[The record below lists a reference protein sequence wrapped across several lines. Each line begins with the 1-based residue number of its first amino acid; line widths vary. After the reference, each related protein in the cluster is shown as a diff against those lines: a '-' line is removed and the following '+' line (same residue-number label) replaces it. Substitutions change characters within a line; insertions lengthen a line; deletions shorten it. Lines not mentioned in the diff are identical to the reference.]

1 MRSGLRTSAQ
11 TAITRA
17 VHDHPGVTRAEV
29 AAQIGIPSGFA
40 AETVARL
47 VASRLVCERPAL
59 ATGRRGRPTTS
70 LHAHPDGPLV
80 AVAAIAHDT
89 WQVAAVELGGTK
101 VAAAQRRHHRN
112 QARVLDAVT
121 AELSRVSRRFGTR
134 VRAAAVAVPGTVAGS
149 ELVHAPGLAWHSIDL
164 SALWPRYQPGGEF
177 VAGND
182 ASLAG
187 VAESRH
193 GAGAG
198 AGALVYLHLEAGLG
212 GTLIEA
218 GGAVRGATG
227 TAGEFGHMPFGEPA
241 QRCRCGARGCWNS
254 SVDGRA
260 LARLLHQRVPA
271 DDVSYSRR
279 VLACARAGQP
289 GALAA
294 IRTVASSIGRGIA
307 GLVNGLDPHLVV
319 LGGLGPALLH
329 IAADQVTAAYH
340 DGLMAFR
347 ATPPPPVRPA
357 RLGTDG
363 PLLGAADEAFA
374 RLLTDEGLQAWVS

>member
-1 MRSGLRTSAQ
+1 MRTGLRTSAQ
-11 TAITRA
+11 TAIARA

-47 VASRLVCERPAL
+47 VAGRLVCERPAP

-80 AVAAIAHDT
+80 AVAAITQDS

-101 VAAAQRRHHRN
+101 LTAAQRPHHRD
-112 QARVLDAVT
+112 QARVLDEVA
-121 AELSRVSRRFGTR
+121 AEFRQLDERFGTR

-149 ELVHAPGLAWHSIDL
+149 ELVHAPGLGWHSVGL
-164 SALWPRYQPGGEF
+164 SSLWPGHEAGGTF

-193 GAGAG
+193 GAAAG
-198 AGALVYLHLEAGLG
+198 AGTTVYLHLEAGLG
-212 GTLIEA
+212 GALVEA
-218 GGAVRGATG
+218 GRAVRGAAG
-227 TAGEFGHMPFGEPA
+227 AAGEFGHMPFGEPA
-241 QRCRCGARGCWNS
+241 RRCRCGASGCWNTS
-254 SVDGRA
+254 IDGRA
-260 LARLLHQRVPA
+260 VARLLHERAPA
-271 DDVSYSRR
+271 DDMGYFRR
-279 VLACARAGQP
+279 VLTSARAGEP
-289 GALAA
+289 AALAA
-294 IRTVASSIGRGIA
+294 IRAVGSSVGRGIA

-319 LGGLGPALLH
+319 VGGLGPDLLH
-329 IAADQVTAAYH
+329 VAAAEVTAAYR

-347 ATPPPPVRPA
+347 AAPPPAVLPA
-357 RLGTDG
+357 QLGADG